1 MRADSLSL
9 FGRVQQE
16 LRAEPDRER
25 STLSQSREKE
35 LFELLIRE
43 HATSLRVVLR
53 AALHDS
59 SCLDELF
66 QETLVRAWDALPRF
80 DRERD
85 FGKWLRGIARNV
97 LREREAWRARAA
109 TPVGEELLEVIE
121 SHCEDFQ
128 RQRHDTLGD
137 ELGRLNLCLE
147 RLPEHFREAVEHR
160 YRAGSKGRAWLSVW
174 AFNSRMSRSACSAR
188 ASFSWSACSVKRG
201 WRAKWNR
208 KILLA
213 VWTSASSAATCR
225 SPVR

>member
-1 MRADSLSL
+1 M
-9 FGRVQQE
+9 
-16 LRAEPDRER
+16 
-25 STLSQSREKE
+25 SQSREKE

-97 LREREAWRARAA
+97 LREHWRARAA
-109 TPVGEELLEVIE
+109 TPVEEEVLEVIE

-160 YRAGSKGRAWLSVW
+160 YRAGLKGQGLAERLGIQFENVKKRLQRA
-174 AFNSRMSRSACSAR
+174 
-188 ASFSWSACSVKRG
+188 
-201 WRAKWNR
+201 R
-208 KILLA
+208 KLLLECMQREA
-213 VWTSASSAATCR
+213 QLES
-225 SPVR
+225 